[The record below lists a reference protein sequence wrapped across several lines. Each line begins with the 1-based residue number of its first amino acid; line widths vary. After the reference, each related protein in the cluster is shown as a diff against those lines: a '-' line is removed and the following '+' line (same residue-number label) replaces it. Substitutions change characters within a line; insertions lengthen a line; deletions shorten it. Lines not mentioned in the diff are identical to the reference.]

1 MNGYE
6 YRQNSAAFDT
16 RLQNEIYK
24 VQAKYANGKIKTQ
37 TDYAYEL
44 KEAILNF
51 YNNLGKPS
59 MKFIAA
65 STVPY
70 YTEYRKMISDSITDM
85 NTVIK
90 GSDANYKALETA
102 QDKAKEN
109 INVLS
114 NRLEGIENTVEHL
127 QNKITAI
134 RKASDTIF
142 SDDFT
147 TYTSKNIN
155 SSSDIAAYIDV
166 STGTLMLG
174 ISNNKSTSESNL
186 DIEILD
192 TSNGFPGNTHEVY
205 DSIGTINNNI
215 NFKGADN
222 SHLKL
227 SAIKTVHATNN
238 RKKYTNEDW
247 FEFEMYNIQDSLKE
261 STGMIGFNYKE
272 NISWVTDDDTLKLD
286 LKLTLKEE
294 CCSNYIILK
303 GSPKSNENVSNP
315 IIKTITI
322 SDSDAI
328 LQKINVG
335 KELVGTVVI
344 PFGSQNVKYVTI
356 NLVQSEKVSTKVCRQ
371 YALNIDPTKVS
382 KYISNDYKHFIQ
394 LDNPVQSIEL
404 LGLKYNKKDK
414 TIIYPST
421 TDTETFLTDSYT
433 KSQLF
438 YNTIAENGK
447 EIIREVVNADRYC
460 IGIGEVDIRYRKYV
474 ETGTYIS
481 KTFTPG
487 SKIKQL
493 VLNSEDYIPNKY
505 EKYLKEG
512 QTIND
517 FIKYYISF
525 DNGNEWIE
533 IYPRHKASSGSCTII
548 INSDAAV
555 LNRNKNVTYYDS
567 LVEPDTFKI
576 KIELSRPSEIVDETP
591 IVYSYNV
598 DVSSREDF

>member
-102 QDKAKEN
+102 QNKAKEN

-294 CCSNYIILK
+294 SCSNYIILK

-344 PFGSQNVKYVTI
+344 PFGSQNVKYVTV